1 MEPLSTVE
9 RIGIIGGSFDPL
21 HMGHLVLAQDA
32 AEKLELSQV
41 VFVPAARPPH
51 KQHIQQAGPEHRLR
65 MIELAV
71 QSNQRFTV
79 SDLELRR
86 DGLSYTVDTVAEL
99 RRSHPLAAWY
109 LLVGSDTLME
119 LHMWHR
125 INELLEM
132 CEVAAVLRPGA
143 DDRAAIR
150 KHLELTQAQVEQVT
164 EHLIDTHRIGISSTE
179 IRAMVAAGRSISYL
193 VPPEVEAYILENELY
208 RD

>member
-1 MEPLSTVE
+1 
-9 RIGIIGGSFDPL
+9 
-21 HMGHLVLAQDA
+21 MGHLVLAQDA

-179 IRAMVAAGRSISYL
+179 IRARVAAGRSISYL

>member
-119 LHMWHR
+119 LHTWHR

-179 IRAMVAAGRSISYL
+179 IRARVAAGRSISYL